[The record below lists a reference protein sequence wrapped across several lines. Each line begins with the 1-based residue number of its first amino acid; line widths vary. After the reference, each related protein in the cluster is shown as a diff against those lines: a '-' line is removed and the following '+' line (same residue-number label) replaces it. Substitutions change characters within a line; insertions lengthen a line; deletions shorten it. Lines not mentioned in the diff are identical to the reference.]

1 MSKKNIYLI
10 RHGEIE
16 TNGQKRYIGVID
28 LPLNINGIAQAME
41 LKTFFQDVS
50 LGKIY
55 CSDLQRAVQTAEIIA
70 ERKFTQIEKCSE
82 LREINMGNWEGKS
95 FRQIK
100 EKFPKE
106 YYARLDEIEN
116 FKPNGGESFKECQL
130 RAMNIFSRIAKADSE
145 NIIIIAHAGINRS
158 IIASLLG
165 VPLKNIFKFQQN
177 YGCINKII
185 FDGTNYKLSYI
196 NYSI

>member
-16 TNGQKRYIGVID
+16 TYGEKRYIGVID
-28 LPLNINGIAQAME
+28 LPLNINGIAQANK
-41 LKTFFQDVS
+41 LKIFFQDIS
-50 LGKIY
+50 LDKIY
-55 CSDLQRAVQTAEIIA
+55 SSDLQRSVQTAEIIA
-70 ERKFTQIEKCSE
+70 NKRFTQIEKLSE

-95 FRQIK
+95 FREIK

-106 YYARLDEIEN
+106 FISHLDEIEN

-130 RAMNIFSRIAKADSE
+130 RAMNIFSKIAKADSE
-145 NIIIIAHAGINRS
+145 NIVIVAHAGINRS
-158 IIASLLG
+158 IIAYLLG

-185 FDGTNYKLSYI
+185 FDGVNYKLSYI
-196 NYSI
+196 NCFI